1 MAEIIKKVENLK
13 SETNY
18 IFSVRTKNT
27 DIGVYSQPVNSILVS
42 IPKDLTIP
50 GAITNLA
57 LYASFESV
65 MFVFD
70 FSNDVDLDKYEYE
83 LYGNALGTRYAN
95 IKRF

>member
-70 FSNDVDLDKYEYE
+70 FSNDPDLDKYEYE
-83 LYGNALGTRYAN
+83 LYNNSSGTRCAH